1 MWYRREKIKAV
12 HPQNF
17 FTQQEEYG
25 KIERKMKVKPR
36 NKRKILRR
44 SMAILLS
51 LSLAIGMFSGIGVSA
66 EETEETREEQEIQEL
81 WTPEKEA
88 EEALNTAGDLSLEEL
103 ATAELSEADIPE
115 VVSAEEIEERG
126 HVNRLWEQEED
137 LNTVIFQNR
146 DGTKTMYYFA
156 EPVKY
161 VDETGQVRD
170 KSNGIREVA
179 QVRYVAE
186 YRYTNT
192 ANDVKSYFPGTLN
205 SEKGILLEYGDIRIE
220 VMPTHAVQTGP
231 AVELEEE
238 AESSETV
245 ESTEETDAEEEQNP
259 PEPLVPAEEAEA
271 VEGESLAAESAEAA
285 VLAEDTA
292 VQQPVEAEE
301 KRSENL
307 PSVEEVQEP
316 EVFVPQ
322 RVEV

>member
-1 MWYRREKIKAV
+1 MRPKIK
-12 HPQNF
+12 
-17 FTQQEEYG
+17 
-25 KIERKMKVKPR
+25 RK
-36 NKRKILRR
+36 LRR

-66 EETEETREEQEIQEL
+66 EETEEIREEQEIQEL
-81 WTPEKEA
+81 WTPEEEA

-115 VVSAEEIEERG
+115 VVSAAEIEERG

-161 VDETGQVRD
+161 VDATGQVRD

-179 QVRYVAE
+179 QARYVAE

-220 VMPTHAVQTGP
+220 VMPTHAVQT
-231 AVELEEE
+231 L
-238 AESSETV
+238 
-245 ESTEETDAEEEQNP
+245 
-259 PEPLVPAEEAEA
+259 
-271 VEGESLAAESAEAA
+271 SLIHI
-285 VLAEDTA
+285 
-292 VQQPVEAEE
+292 
-301 KRSENL
+301 
-307 PSVEEVQEP
+307 
-316 EVFVPQ
+316 
-322 RVEV
+322 